1 LTPIPRWLGVALLVA
16 IATSFGSNHVAARVA
31 FDHGASVASA
41 VVFRSIGT
49 ALAVLALLSALRV
62 PIAPPMPTLR
72 RALAIG
78 VVLAVQSYCLY
89 SAVARLPVAIA
100 LLVFNTYPMLY
111 ALATW
116 AAGME
121 RRPPMRALAAMP
133 IALFGL
139 ALALDVVGGVE
150 KLSRRWTEIGAGV
163 LFATAASLAFAMVL
177 FLGGRWMHGV
187 DGRLRSCLSMASC
200 GALALVGALASG
212 TLILPA
218 DATGWFGLGLL
229 TLFYGSSITGL
240 FILQP
245 RMRSAS
251 DTAVLNFEP
260 VAVLFLGWAILG
272 QNLAP
277 SQLAGAAVVICC
289 IVAIATAKR

>member
-1 LTPIPRWLGVALLVA
+1 MTPIPRWLGVALLVA